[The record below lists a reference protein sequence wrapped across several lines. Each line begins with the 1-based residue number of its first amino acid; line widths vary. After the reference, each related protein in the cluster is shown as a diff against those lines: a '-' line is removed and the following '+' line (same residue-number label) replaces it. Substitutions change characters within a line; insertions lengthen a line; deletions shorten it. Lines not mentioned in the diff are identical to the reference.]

1 MNMQKALIE
10 LTIDGVVTCKQL
22 ADFYDAYHENK
33 EFKDA
38 IDFLSSSLIIDMS
51 RLKGELYESE
61 DAHVLG
67 VVEYMQKHYPSAIL
81 LIDLIPKDKRKFI

>member
-33 EFKDA
+33 GFKDA